1 MGDSAA
7 EFSLS
12 WCQDRVRTGLSW
24 GLRASFPHLMRKH
37 KGLRTGKDSDIAD
50 TAGGRAVAGR
60 GQDRKCSGLRVLG
73 QH

>member
-37 KGLRTGKDSDIAD
+37 KGLRTGKDRDITD
-50 TAGGRAVAGR
+50 TAEGRTVAGS
-60 GQDRKCSGLRVLG
+60 GQEHRCSGLRVLG